1 MARADTDN
9 YRELFLRD
17 TPLIDTRA
25 PVEFERGAFPGA
37 VNLPLLDDEERA
49 QVGTCYKHHGQR
61 AALRLG
67 HELVHGGVRDQRV
80 EAWRAFARRHP
91 DGYLY
96 CFRGGMRSEICQQWL
111 REAGCDYPRVIG
123 GYKAMR
129 RFLINTLEWI
139 SREQPLLI
147 LAGHTGS
154 AKTEMLRRLEGS
166 VDLEGLARHRGSA
179 FGKRVGGQPGQIDFE
194 NALAIDLLRRRHES
208 PERPVLLE
216 DEGHLIGRRSL
227 PLVLREAMNRAP
239 LVVLESD
246 LESRT
251 EHSFRNY
258 ILDNLSS
265 WQALEGEARGFE
277 RFADQLH
284 DSLYRVR
291 KRLGGQRYRSYQALM
306 EQALEAHRQGNPDRH
321 REWIRGLL
329 EQYYDPMYRYQLEQ
343 KRERVILQGGP
354 DTVERYLREVLEK
367 PPSRSHRKW

>member
-1 MARADTDN
+1 MTRADTDN
-9 YRELFLRD
+9 HRELFLRD

-61 AALRLG
+61 AAIRLG

-129 RFLINTLEWI
+129 RFLINTLESI
-139 SREQPLLI
+139 SHEQPLLI

-154 AKTEMLRRLEGS
+154 AKTEMLRRMEGS

-194 NALAIDLLRRRHES
+194 NALAIELLRRSHEN
-208 PERPVLLE
+208 PGRPILLE

-227 PLVLREAMNRAP
+227 PLVLREAMSRAP
-239 LVVLESD
+239 IVVLESD

-277 RFADQLH
+277 RFADQLR

-306 EQALEAHRQGNPDRH
+306 EQALEAHRQGNPGRH

-329 EQYYDPMYRYQLEQ
+329 EQYYDPMYRHQLEQ

-354 DTVERYLREVLEK
+354 DTAEQYLREVLEK
-367 PPSRSHRKW
+367 PAPGVSGEQ